1 MQRGR
6 MVTRSVSTCI
16 HARASGWAPG
26 ATERAQKV
34 RGCGPSPEG
43 QPGNEGAGGGPTAVA
58 NVTPRFSH
66 NHGVQRLLPVEPTPT
81 LGEGQE
87 VFARSGTAAALAGS
101 VLGGSP
107 EQQEH
112 HRGTCSGSKFWAPQ
126 TCRIRTSGAEAGI

>member
-81 LGEGQE
+81 LGEGQ
-87 VFARSGTAAALAGS
+87 VFARSGMATTLAGS